1 MRVSLKKMDNSK
13 TMISGG
19 FPHLANHRF
28 FFAVAKTIVM
38 ISIKITP
45 SIRKLSGSYISKIN
59 FSHEMSYT
67 SSEFYESVH
76 VSLIKKPE
84 RGGTQ
89 PLHERSFIM
98 TIFSWRK
105 GLKRYFCRKWLKR
118 ELNLYRLHRYVQRLF
133 MCSTATQNWCISY

>member
-19 FPHLANHRF
+19 FPDLANHRL
-28 FFAVAKTIVM
+28 FFAVDKTIVM

-76 VSLIKKPE
+76 VSSIKKPE

-89 PLHERSFIM
+89 PLHERNFIM
-98 TIFSWRK
+98 TIFS
-105 GLKRYFCRKWLKR
+105 
-118 ELNLYRLHRYVQRLF
+118 
-133 MCSTATQNWCISY
+133 